1 MLKMNKKDGNNEK
14 EKQTQREDISYH
26 EIFISTSTCAMI
38 YATDCVMKHNFTVF
52 MFSRIFAEFLQN
64 TDL

>member
-1 MLKMNKKDGNNEK
+1 MLKMNKKDSNNET
-14 EKQTQREDISYH
+14 ENQTWRKDISYH